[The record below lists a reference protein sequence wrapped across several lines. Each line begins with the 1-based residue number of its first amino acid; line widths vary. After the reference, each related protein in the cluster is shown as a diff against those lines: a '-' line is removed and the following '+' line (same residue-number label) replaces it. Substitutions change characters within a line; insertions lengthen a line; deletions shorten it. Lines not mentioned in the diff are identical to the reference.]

1 MTIHVSVEIG
11 KLAIRRM
18 KTKDLAE
25 WLQEVVPS
33 LANGEEQDSQA
44 LLTGIVSLMDSMTE
58 MSEYISSDSKILKEF
73 LDYHGYSKETTH

>member
-1 MTIHVSVEIG
+1 MTIQVSVEIG
-11 KLAIRRM
+11 KLAVRRM

-44 LLTGIVSLMDSMTE
+44 LLTGIVSLMDSMSE
-58 MSEYISSDSKILKEF
+58 MSEYISSDNKILKEF
-73 LDYHGYSKETTH
+73 LDYHGYPKETTH